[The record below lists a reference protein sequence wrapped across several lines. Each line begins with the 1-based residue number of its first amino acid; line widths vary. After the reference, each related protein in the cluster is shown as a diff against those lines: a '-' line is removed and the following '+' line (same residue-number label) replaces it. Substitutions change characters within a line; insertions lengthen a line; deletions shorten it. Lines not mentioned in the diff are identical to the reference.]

1 MTGNVNRPDG
11 GGGADAGA
19 ELSGVFDM
27 IIARDTEPPL
37 GDLASAALA
46 GGRRL
51 RRRRRAAQA
60 VGVSAA
66 LVLAVLGVSTLS
78 GSASGPAQPVLP
90 AQSPSPESTPDSG
103 VGPRPEPSDELAPY
117 PEVPV
122 DKGPLEQPGPS

>member
-1 MTGNVNRPDG
+1 MTGNVNRPDE
-11 GGGADAGA
+11 GGGAGDGA

-27 IIARDTEPPL
+27 IITREPEPPL
-37 GDLASAALA
+37 GDLASAALT

-66 LVLAVLGVSTLS
+66 LVLAVLGVSALS

-90 AQSPSPESTPDSG
+90 AQSPSPAPETG
-103 VGPRPEPSDELAPY
+103 VGPRPEPREELTPY
-117 PEVPV
+117 PEEPM
-122 DKGPLEQPGPS
+122 DEEPLEQPGPS